1 MAHYK
6 QRELLEQLMGKE
18 FLDNLPRDYYS
29 QNKYKSLNT
38 LTDPTVLDSPRI
50 CKSFLVGKC
59 PYDIFSGTKED
70 IGKCPKLHLEK
81 HKILYEACKKRNIRM
96 PNLDYELDYMWDLEA
111 HLRDCNLK
119 IDSAQKRLEYTE
131 EEKAGLTDVTRNLD
145 DMDVRIGLMMQEI
158 DILIENDD
166 MEKSIVE
173 SKKLA
178 DLCSEREVL
187 SRTYA
192 DMLDN
197 LNQSHQQKL
206 QVCDICGA
214 YLSRLDNDRRLAD
227 HFVGKIHLGYVEM
240 RNALKELEEKN
251 RTYNKESSY

>member
-1 MAHYK
+1 
-6 QRELLEQLMGKE
+6 
-18 FLDNLPRDYYS
+18 
-29 QNKYKSLNT
+29 
-38 LTDPTVLDSPRI
+38 
-50 CKSFLVGKC
+50 
-59 PYDIFSGTKED
+59 
-70 IGKCPKLHLEK
+70 
-81 HKILYEACKKRNIRM
+81 
-96 PNLDYELDYMWDLEA
+96 
-111 HLRDCNLK
+111 
-119 IDSAQKRLEYTE
+119 
-131 EEKAGLTDVTRNLD
+131 
-145 DMDVRIGLMMQEI
+145 MDVRIGLMMQEI